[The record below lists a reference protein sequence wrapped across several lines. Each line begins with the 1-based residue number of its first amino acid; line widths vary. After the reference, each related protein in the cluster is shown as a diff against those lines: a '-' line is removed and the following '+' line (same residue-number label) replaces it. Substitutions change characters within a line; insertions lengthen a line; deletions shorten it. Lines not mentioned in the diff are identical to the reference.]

1 MARVLILAEGYTE
14 ELFIKRILA
23 PYLLPHNVFPRVT
36 IIHTRKVQ
44 DAADFKGGNI
54 TWGKVNPLLKRL
66 LNDRDA
72 ALVTTCFDFYG
83 LHKDFPKSK
92 AGDGYKKVLELEAWV
107 KQKFNDR
114 RLHPYF
120 FLHEF
125 EAMMFVRPEELAS
138 QTDRQDVLSKL
149 QEVKAGCSAPEE
161 INDHPDTAPSRQI
174 KKLIPSY
181 KKTGHGI
188 SVIHNIGLDA
198 IRAEC
203 PHFNEWLTKLESLG
217 QASS

>member
-1 MARVLILAEGYTE
+1 MARVLILVEGYTE
-14 ELFIKRILA
+14 ELFVKRIVA
-23 PYLLPHNVFPRVT
+23 PHLLPHNVFPQVT
-36 IIHTRKVQ
+36 IIHTRKIQ
-44 DAADFKGGNI
+44 DAADFKGGRV
-54 TWGKVNPLLKRL
+54 TWGKVKPLLKRL

-72 ALVTTCFDFYG
+72 ALVTTFFDFYG

-92 AGDGYKKVLELEAWV
+92 ARDCYKKVLELEAWV
-107 KQKFNDR
+107 TQQFNDL

-125 EAMMFVRPEELAS
+125 EAMMFVSPEELAS

-149 QEVKAGCSAPEE
+149 QEIKSECSSPEE
-161 INDHPDTAPSRQI
+161 INDHPDTAPSRRI
-174 KKLIPSY
+174 IKLIPTY

-188 SVIHNIGLDA
+188 SVIQSIGLDI
-198 IRAEC
+198 IRQEC

>member
-1 MARVLILAEGYTE
+1 MARVLILVEGYTE

-23 PYLLPHNVFPRVT
+23 PYLLPHNVFPQVT

-44 DAADFKGGNI
+44 DAADFKGGRV
-54 TWGKVNPLLKRL
+54 TWGKVSPLLKRL

-72 ALVTTCFDFYG
+72 ALVTTFFDYYG

-92 AGDGYKKVLELEAWV
+92 TGDGYKKVLELEVWV
-107 KQKFNDR
+107 KQKFSDL

-125 EAMMFVRPEELAS
+125 EAMMIVRPDELAS
-138 QTDRQDVLSKL
+138 QTDRPDILSKL
-149 QEVKAGCSAPEE
+149 QEVRSGCSSPEE
-161 INDHPDTAPSRQI
+161 INDHPDTAPSRRI
-174 KKLIPSY
+174 GKLIPNY

-188 SVIHNIGLDA
+188 AVIQNVGLDA

-217 QASS
+217 QASV